1 MENYYQIL
9 GIRPDATVAEIRKAY
24 RRKVKEFHPDRTG
37 KETSAE
43 FQLVVKA
50 YRILSAERSEKFFD
64 NNPFYHKSTKKNRK
78 EFDYREWLSVREDEE
93 SRSKLIIFDL
103 LHGREDDAVAEFKR
117 MSMNHADF
125 SLKKW
130 FTREDF
136 MDYGYILA
144 EELYFRS
151 EYYDAIILLEQI
163 IRMEY
168 SFPYFRLFFPDVLEF
183 TVNILK
189 RHIEGKIDDELAIDV
204 WERALE
210 LRLGKSEDTFF
221 LLKMAEAYQRL
232 GDSHTAE
239 ICREEAARLSL

>member
-9 GIRPDATVAEIRKAY
+9 GISPDATVAEIRKAY

-64 NNPFYHKSTKKNRK
+64 KNPFYHKSPKKDRK
-78 EFDYREWLSVREDEE
+78 EFDYREWLLAREDEE
-93 SRSKLIIFDL
+93 SRSKLIFFDL

-151 EYYDAIILLEQI
+151 EYYDAI
-163 IRMEY
+163 R
-168 SFPYFRLFFPDVLEF
+168 
-183 TVNILK
+183 ILK
-189 RHIEGKIDDELAIDV
+189 KPI
-204 WERALE
+204 
-210 LRLGKSEDTFF
+210 
-221 LLKMAEAYQRL
+221 
-232 GDSHTAE
+232 
-239 ICREEAARLSL
+239 